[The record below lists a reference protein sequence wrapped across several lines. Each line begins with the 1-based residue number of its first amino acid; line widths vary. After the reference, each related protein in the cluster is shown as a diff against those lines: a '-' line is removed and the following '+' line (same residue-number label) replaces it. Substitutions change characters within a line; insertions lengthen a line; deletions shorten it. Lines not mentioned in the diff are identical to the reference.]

1 MRRFLPSLSALHA
14 FESAARHR
22 SFTKAGEELGMTQS
36 GVSRQVQN
44 LETFLG
50 VRLFERVG
58 SRLTLNSV
66 GNRYFHDVA
75 QCLNRIEEVSID
87 AVRGRTADASLMI
100 AASAAIATHWLTPR
114 LSTFLDAHPD
124 IPIEIV
130 TIGNTI
136 DFENERIDI
145 GILRGF
151 GTWANAHST
160 ALFEEEL
167 VVIASPR
174 LVPATRPCK
183 PLDFSDYP
191 TLQNA
196 SRPSLWLHWL
206 RSSKLDYSGPIQ
218 GVRFP
223 SSALLI
229 QAVLAGVGIAVVGR
243 HAVRRELESGDLI
256 TPFGPPVRSGEAFW
270 IVQPEKDGPNKSAAA
285 FRQWLLREAA
295 RERG

>member
-58 SRLTLNSV
+58 SRLTLNSI
-66 GNRYFHDVA
+66 GNRYFQDVA

-87 AVRGRTADASLMI
+87 AVRGRATDASLMI
-100 AASAAIATHWLTPR
+100 AASAAIAAHWLTPR
-114 LSTFLDAHPD
+114 MNTFLHAHPD
-124 IPIEIV
+124 IPVELV

-136 DFENERIDI
+136 DFEQERIDI
-145 GILRGF
+145 AILRGF
-151 GTWANAHST
+151 GTWANARST
-160 ALFEEEL
+160 ALFDEQL
-167 VVIASPR
+167 VVIASPQ
-174 LVPATRPCK
+174 LVTPDRAYQ
-183 PLDFSDYP
+183 PLDFARYP

-218 GVRFP
+218 GPRFP
-223 SSALLI
+223 STALLI
-229 QAVLAGVGIAVVGR
+229 QAALSGLGIAVVGR
-243 HAVRRELESGDLI
+243 HAVRQELESGELVA
-256 TPFGPPVRSGEAFW
+256 PFGPPVRSGEAFW
-270 IVQPEKDGPNKSAAA
+270 VVQPEKDGQNKNATA